1 MHTNWRDLQAWS
13 DAGLQLSTT
22 SNEAA
27 KLYDAI
33 VTQYVAWYD
42 EPSVGGIEKCIEKIQ
57 QEDENFVM
65 GKVLAAGLELIG
77 TGNSVKLDKE
87 LEKGVNLLKC
97 MKDGISKREKLHVEA
112 IEHFATGWGHI
123 IY

>member
-1 MHTNWRDLQAWS
+1 MASYMHTNWRDLQAWS

-57 QEDENFVM
+57 QEDENF
-65 GKVLAAGLELIG
+65 GA
-77 TGNSVKLDKE
+77 NSCINWV
-87 LEKGVNLLKC
+87 G
-97 MKDGISKREKLHVEA
+97 SK
-112 IEHFATGWGHI
+112 
-123 IY
+123 